1 MFKVLGLLALAA
13 PGLASMRDYI
23 PAKYL
28 KQPHLDIIHA
38 RDLEERHNDGGGDKG
53 NSSAGSRF
61 LNDQTKRECLTSG
74 GWSG

>member
-1 MFKVLGLLALAA
+1 MYKVLGLLALAA

-38 RDLEERHNDGGGDKG
+38 RDLQERHNDGHHDGGDKG
-53 NSSAGSRF
+53 NSSVGSRF
-61 LNDQTKRECLTSG
+61 LNDQTKRE
-74 GWSG
+74 

>member
-28 KQPHLDIIHA
+28 KQPHLDILSA
-38 RDLEERHNDGGGDKG
+38 RDLEERHNDGDKG
-53 NSSAGSRF
+53 NSTLGSRY
-61 LNDQTKRECLTSG
+61 LNDKTKRK
-74 GWSG
+74 